1 MTEKDLMQLYYMCVI
16 LLTYSFAFLSKL
28 QPKPVHAMA
37 EQKED
42 DTELKRR
49 CAISPDLNVVVNG
62 GT

>member
-1 MTEKDLMQLYYMCVI
+1 MTEDF
-16 LLTYSFAFLSKL
+16 TFLPKL